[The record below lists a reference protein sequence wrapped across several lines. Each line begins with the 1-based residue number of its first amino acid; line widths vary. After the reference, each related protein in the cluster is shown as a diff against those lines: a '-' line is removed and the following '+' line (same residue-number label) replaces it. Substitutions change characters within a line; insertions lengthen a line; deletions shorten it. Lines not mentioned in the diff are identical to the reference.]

1 MEHQNALI
9 TGTYVLIESI
19 AFLLS
24 VSGNLLVCYAVISNK
39 KRQRLS
45 NKYIFSVAFADLLV
59 GAFAIPAA
67 ILKVRKR
74 GVLVQ

>member
-1 MEHQNALI
+1 MEPQNALI
-9 TGTYVLIESI
+9 TGTYVIIESI

-45 NKYIFSVAFADLLV
+45 NKYIFSVAVADLLV
-59 GAFAIPAA
+59 GTFAIPAA
-67 ILKVRKR
+67 ILKVRK
-74 GVLVQ
+74 GVVLVL

>member
-1 MEHQNALI
+1 MEPQNAI
-9 TGTYVLIESI
+9 TGIYLFIESI

-24 VSGNLLVCYAVISNK
+24 VSGNLLVCYAVISSK

-45 NKYIFSVAFADLLV
+45 NKYILSVAVADLLV

-67 ILKVRKR
+67 VLKVSNR
-74 GVLVQ
+74 GVLVL